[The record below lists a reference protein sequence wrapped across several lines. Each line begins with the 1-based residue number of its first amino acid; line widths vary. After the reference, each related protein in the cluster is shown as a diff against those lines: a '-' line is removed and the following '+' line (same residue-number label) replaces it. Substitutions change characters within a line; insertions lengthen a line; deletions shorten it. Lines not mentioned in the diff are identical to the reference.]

1 MKLNWKYGIL
11 LAAIIPMV
19 LAAVTFAPSMRASAS
34 PGNEPNPTQNIPV
47 TGTVTG
53 VGTFNGTL
61 SLVSFAQGTTNN
73 VIARGILNGQVRD
86 ESGHVV
92 QTITNAYVDNIPVG
106 FGSAGSPNGVAIAT
120 TCNILHLTLG
130 PLDLNL
136 LGLQIHLNQVVLDIT
151 AHGGP
156 GNLLGNLLCA
166 VANLLNQSPSPLD
179 QVVALLNQILVL
191 LG

>member
-1 MKLNWKYGIL
+1 MKLSWKYALLL
-11 LAAIIPMV
+11 LAIVPMV
-19 LAAVTFAPSMRASAS
+19 LAAVSFAPSMRASAS
-34 PGNEPNPTQNIPV
+34 PSNGPNPTQNIPV

-53 VGTFNGTL
+53 VGTFEGTL
-61 SLVSFAQGTTNN
+61 SIVSFAQGTTNN
-73 VIARGILNGQVRD
+73 VIARGILNGQVLD

-92 QTITNAYVDNIPVG
+92 QTITDAYVDNIPVG
-106 FGSAGSPNGVAIAT
+106 FGTTGSPNGHAAL

-130 PLDLNL
+130 PLDLNI

-151 AHGGP
+151 AHSGP

-166 VANLLNQSPSPLD
+166 IANLLNQIPSPLD
-179 QVVALLNQILVL
+179 QVVALLNQVLVL